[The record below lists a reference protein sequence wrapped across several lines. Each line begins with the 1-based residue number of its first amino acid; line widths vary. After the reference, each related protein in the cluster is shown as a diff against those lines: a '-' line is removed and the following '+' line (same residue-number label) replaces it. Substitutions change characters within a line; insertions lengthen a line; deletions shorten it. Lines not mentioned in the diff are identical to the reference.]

1 MNEEFQLKLQAF
13 LDGELSVKEA
23 GEVEAVIAS
32 DSKAQSLLAELK
44 NTNAAF
50 AVFEQDLKLPET
62 RDFFWSKI
70 ERRIS
75 SLENKLDAESG
86 VSRGFP
92 AFLRRFLVPA
102 GAFAAIILAG
112 FLAVE
117 QAGMGRKVSDLSGG
131 VEVAMSDSEA
141 FTYNDSAAGMTVV
154 WLSYPAENDFTE
166 MDADDTLP
174 AL

>member
-13 LDGELSVKEA
+13 LDGELSGKEA
-23 GEVEAVIAS
+23 REVEAALAS
-32 DSKAQSLLAELK
+32 DSEARALLAELK
-44 NTNAAF
+44 NANAAF
-50 AVFEQDLKLPET
+50 VAFGQDLKLPET
-62 RDFFWSKI
+62 REFFWSKI
-70 ERRIS
+70 EREIR
-75 SLENKLDAESG
+75 SLEKQSARDPKS
-86 VSRGFP
+86 VSAFS

-102 GAFAAIILAG
+102 GAFAAIVLAG

-117 QAGMGRKVSDLSGG
+117 QTGLGRKASDLSGG

-141 FTYNDSAAGMTVV
+141 FTYNDNAAGMTVV